1 MKEVKKIEC
10 PKCGF
15 SNVYG
20 ISKCIKCNTL
30 LKSYLVCPRCAKKN
44 ELETKKCVNCGYKF
58 GRKKTSILFN
68 LIIAVVLVG
77 LLFVISKVSPDTFGG
92 TLKNMKRVTV
102 VVILLI
108 LLATLTYGKKE
119 INHYS
124 AEEQIIE
131 NSKVI
136 KVKKITSILIGVILA
151 GIFIF
156 ICFKYLIK

>member
-77 LLFVISKVSPDTFGG
+77 LLFVISK
-92 TLKNMKRVTV
+92 LK
-102 VVILLI
+102 ILLDKI
-108 LLATLTYGKKE
+108 KKE
-119 INHYS
+119 LYDIYHDIS
-124 AEEQIIE
+124 FGHI
-131 NSKVI
+131 
-136 KVKKITSILIGVILA
+136 
-151 GIFIF
+151 
-156 ICFKYLIK
+156 